1 MHHDFEEAYVF
12 PLLAKRMAAFR
23 HARSTVSSASAS
35 EGEAGFAI
43 LQHRVIHAGLDK
55 LEAYLRECQDG
66 RREMRREEV
75 KAIMD
80 GFGGVLW
87 VHLEEEVR
95 ELGAERMREVGWTVE
110 EMRRM
115 PS

>member
-1 MHHDFEEAYVF
+1 M
-12 PLLAKRMAAFR
+12 LAKRMPAFR
-23 HARSTVSSASAS
+23 HARSTVSSASSSLSPSS
-35 EGEAGFAI
+35 EGKEGFAI
-43 LQHRVIHAGLDK
+43 QQHKGIHAGLVK

-75 KAIMD
+75 KGIMD

-87 VHLEEEVR
+87 VHLAEEVR
-95 ELGAERMREVGWTVE
+95 ELGAERMREVGWTLD

-115 PS
+115 PG